1 MASTVNNLLTE
12 GANEHGQSRTS
23 TWGSISGTWKV
34 TLTEGHILLTNLI
47 MSECVLSVKSSGASS
62 TCGENKQREL

>member
-1 MASTVNNLLTE
+1 MDNPAAAHEEVSVDPW
-12 GANEHGQSRTS
+12 R
-23 TWGSISGTWKV
+23 V

-62 TCGENKQREL
+62 T